1 MPLIQLDHVTKT
13 YKQKLVL
20 DAVSLSI
27 NQGEFWTI
35 HGKSGAGKSTLLN
48 LLGLIDS
55 FDEGTVVLFGKN
67 APKINSK
74 AALLLRRNKISY
86 LFQNHGLIEDET
98 IIDNLNIP
106 FLYRKISRR
115 EKIKLQQEAL
125 AQVSLDYPLKT
136 KVYRLS
142 GGEKQRLAFAKL
154 LLEDKELILADE
166 PTGSLDNE
174 NRNHILD
181 LLFQQHHA
189 GKTIIVVT
197 HDPYI
202 IEKVRDHSRSILGKK
217 HKKRGCDKFSVATS
231 FFIFYLNRI
240 I

>member
-27 NQGEFWTI
+27 DQGEFWTI

-55 FDEGTVVLFGKN
+55 FDEGTVSLFGKS

-98 IIDNLNIP
+98 IMDNLNIP
-106 FLYRKISRR
+106 FIYRKTIRR

-125 AQVSLDYPLKT
+125 AKVSLDYPLKT

-181 LLFQQHHA
+181 LLFQQHRA
-189 GKTIIVVT
+189 GKTVIVVT

-202 IEKVRDHSRSILGKK
+202 IEKSPRSFSIDSWQET
-217 HKKRGCDKFSVATS
+217 KKRDCEISALT
-231 FFIFYLNRI
+231 
-240 I
+240 